1 MNIELFY
8 NFFILFQAMS
18 KLCGSGMAKHMAHN
32 VTTAER
38 YDDERPAEVQASVPG
53 CYLKLHHDK

>member
-1 MNIELFY
+1 
-8 NFFILFQAMS
+8 MS
-18 KLCGSGMAKHMAHN
+18 KLCGSGMAKDMAHN

-38 YDDERPAEVQASVPG
+38 YDDERPAGVQASVPG